1 MDITEEKLTGIEIS
15 YAEMRAVSL
24 TADGKILASRQSPFD
39 RTRETAPQV
48 IEFINE
54 LQRRFGRFDKIGL
67 TVPGLID
74 RESKRVAFSTHL
86 PSNEQI
92 DLLGELEKVT
102 KIEIFIENDAN
113 AAAYGEYVFGA
124 GRGSRNIFYVLLG
137 TGVGGAIIFDGEL
150 WRGNSGFA
158 GEFGHI
164 AINADGKKLEDV
176 ASAANI
182 VRRTRTRFHQD
193 QTSSLYQ
200 IGEEAITT
208 ADIVREAARGD
219 VFARMMLERTGTYV
233 GTAVAGVINLLN
245 IEKIIIGGNVM
256 QAGNYVLEAIVER
269 ARKLSFEP
277 SFRATEIVEG
287 ALGDDAPAVGAALLA
302 NKREG

>member
-1 MDITEEKLTGIEIS
+1 MNNTGEKLVGIEIS

-24 TADGKILASRQSPFD
+24 TADGKILENRQSPFD

-48 IEFINE
+48 VEFINE
-54 LQRRFGRFDKIGL
+54 LQSHFGAFDKIGL

-74 RESKRVAFSTHL
+74 RESKRVAFSTYL
-86 PSNEQI
+86 PANERV
-92 DLLGELEKVT
+92 DLLGELEKIT
-102 KIEIFIENDAN
+102 KLEIHIENDAN

-124 GRGSRNIFYVLLG
+124 GRGSRNVFYVLLG

-164 AINADGKKLEDV
+164 AINSEGKKLEDV

-200 IGEEAITT
+200 IGEDAITT
-208 ADIVREAARGD
+208 ADIVREASRGD
-219 VFARMMLERTGTYV
+219 DFARMMLERTGTYV

-245 IEKIIIGGNVM
+245 IEKIIIGGSIM
-256 QAGNYVLEAIVER
+256 QAGHFVLEAITRR
-269 ARKLSFEP
+269 AKKLSFEP

-287 ALGDDAPAVGAALLA
+287 NLKDDAPAVGAALLA
-302 NKREG
+302 QL